1 MSDKRSDIDNLFRKR
16 TTLVSEISQNNAEHM
31 RILQLSSGIDVLLM
45 NDHDS
50 PEAIKNKS
58 DIEAKLAS
66 SLARLNEFEAE
77 LAKIDNQ
84 IEVALNKE
92 A

>member
-1 MSDKRSDIDNLFRKR
+1 MSDQVNDIDNLFRKR
-16 TTLVSEISQNNAEHM
+16 TTLVGEISQNNAEHM

-50 PEAIKNKS
+50 PDTIKNKS
-58 DIEAKLAS
+58 EIDAKIAS
-66 SLARLNEFEAE
+66 SLARLDKFEAE
-77 LAKIDNQ
+77 LAKIDKQ
-84 IEVALNKE
+84 IEIALNKE